1 MDTSTAVRQRIL
13 DLCRQRGI
21 TVNRL
26 ATISGVTQSTVN
38 NIVSG
43 RNHSATVATIKK
55 LCDGLDIT
63 LRDFFD
69 AAVFEELWNRRQMR
83 RLSPES
89 LLFHCSYA
97 PA

>member
-63 LRDFFD
+63 LREFFD
-69 AAVFEELWNRRQMR
+69 TPVFDALEQEI
-83 RLSPES
+83 
-89 LLFHCSYA
+89 C
-97 PA
+97 

>member
-43 RNHSATVATIKK
+43 RNNSATVATIKK

-69 AAVFEELWNRRQMR
+69 AAVFEDLEQ
-83 RLSPES
+83 EVK
-89 LLFHCSYA
+89 
-97 PA
+97 

>member
-13 DLCRQRGI
+13 ELCAQRGI

-26 ATISGVTQSTVN
+26 ATRSGVTQSTVN
-38 NIVSG
+38 NIASG

-63 LRDFFD
+63 LREFFD
-69 AAVFEELWNRRQMR
+69 TPVFDALEQEI
-83 RLSPES
+83 
-89 LLFHCSYA
+89 C
-97 PA
+97 

>member
-13 DLCRQRGI
+13 ELCAQQGI

-26 ATISGVTQSTVN
+26 ATRSGVTQSTVN

-43 RNHSATVATIKK
+43 RNHCATVATIKK

-69 AAVFEELWNRRQMR
+69 APVFDALEQELR
-83 RLSPES
+83 
-89 LLFHCSYA
+89 
-97 PA
+97 

>member
-13 DLCRQRGI
+13 ELCAQRGI

-26 ATISGVTQSTVN
+26 ATRSGVTQSTVN

-63 LRDFFD
+63 LREFFD
-69 AAVFEELWNRRQMR
+69 TPVLDALEQEI
-83 RLSPES
+83 
-89 LLFHCSYA
+89 C
-97 PA
+97 

>member
-1 MDTSTAVRQRIL
+1 MDTSTTVRQRIL
-13 DLCRQRGI
+13 ELCAQQGI
-21 TVNRL
+21 TVNCL
-26 ATISGVTQSTVN
+26 ATRSGVTQSTVN

-69 AAVFEELWNRRQMR
+69 APVFDALEQEIR
-83 RLSPES
+83 
-89 LLFHCSYA
+89 
-97 PA
+97 